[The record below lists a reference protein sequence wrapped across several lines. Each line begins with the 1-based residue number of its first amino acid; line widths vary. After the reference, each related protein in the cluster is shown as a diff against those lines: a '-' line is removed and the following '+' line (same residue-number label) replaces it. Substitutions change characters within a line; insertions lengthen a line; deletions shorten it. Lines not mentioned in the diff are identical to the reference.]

1 MFKYEKIFILVFLL
15 LCSLFLVGCWD
26 AREINTLFIV
36 TGIAI
41 DKSEQEGFLTYLLL
55 GLKLHH
61 QGVGANRVMIK
72 IKKLF

>member
-1 MFKYEKIFILVFLL
+1 MKKIFILVFLL

-41 DKSEQEGFLTYLLL
+41 DKSEQEGFFDVSVI
-55 GLKLHH
+55 G
-61 QGVGANRVMIK
+61 IK
-72 IKKLF
+72 TSPSRGEPIE

>member
-1 MFKYEKIFILVFLL
+1 MKKIFILVFLL

-41 DKSEQEGFLTYLLL
+41 DKSEQEGFFDVSVM

-61 QGVGANRVMIK
+61 QGVGTNRVMIK